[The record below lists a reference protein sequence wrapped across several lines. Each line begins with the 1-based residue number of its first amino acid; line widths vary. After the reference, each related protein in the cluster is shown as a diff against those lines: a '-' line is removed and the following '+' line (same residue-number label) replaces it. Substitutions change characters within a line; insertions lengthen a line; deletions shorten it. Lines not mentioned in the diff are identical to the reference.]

1 MEDLRALTSVAFRD
15 DWWILLLPA
24 ACIAIDILTGVL
36 HAWIKNGLKSYR
48 LREGLAKKAGELLA
62 IILGEVLVAG
72 LCIPKIIVSGIS
84 AYITFMEVISIMENF
99 HKLGIPIPPT
109 VAKALGVMNE
119 TLNGKKSDE
128 LSEETK
134 KNIKKIKNS
143 ISNKKIKKK
152 GETNDAK

>member
-1 MEDLRALTSVAFRD
+1 MEDLRALTSVTFRD

-84 AYITFMEVISIMENF
+84 AYITFMEVVSIMENF

-119 TLNGKKSDE
+119 TLNGKKSEE

-134 KNIKKIKNS
+134 KKIKNS

-152 GETNDAK
+152 GEANDAK

>member
-36 HAWIKNGLKSYR
+36 NAWIKGELKSYR
-48 LREGLAKKAGELLA
+48 LREGLGKKAGELLA

-72 LCIPKIIVSGIS
+72 LCIPRFIVSGIS
-84 AYITFMEVISIMENF
+84 AYITFMEVVSIMENF
-99 HKLGIPIPPT
+99 HKLGIPIPSAI
-109 VAKALGVMNE
+109 AKALSSMDE
-119 TLNGKKSDE
+119 TLNGKKNNE

-134 KNIKKIKNS
+134 KNIKKVHR
-143 ISNKKIKKK
+143 NKKGGKS
-152 GETNDAK
+152 DASR

>member
-24 ACIAIDILTGVL
+24 ACIVIDILTGVL
-36 HAWIKNGLKSYR
+36 NAWIKNELKSYR

-72 LCIPKIIVSGIS
+72 LCVPKIIASGIS
-84 AYITFMEVISIMENF
+84 VYVIFMEVISIMENF
-99 HKLGIPIPPT
+99 HKLGVPIPKS
-109 VAKALGVMNE
+109 VAKALGTMNE
-119 TLNGKKSDE
+119 TINGKNDD

-134 KNIKKIKNS
+134 K
-143 ISNKKIKKK
+143 KIKKSIKNK
-152 GETNDAK
+152 GGGSNASGKTGLPK

>member
-36 HAWIKNGLKSYR
+36 HAWITNRLKSYR
-48 LREGLAKKAGELLA
+48 LREGLGKKAGELLA

-72 LCIPKIIVSGIS
+72 IKVPKFIVSGIS
-84 AYITFMEVISIMENF
+84 AYIIFMEIISIMENLN
-99 HKLGIPIPPT
+99 KLGVPIPKSI
-109 VAKALGVMNE
+109 AEALGAMNE
-119 TLNGKKSDE
+119 TINGHKKDDD

-134 KNIKKIKNS
+134 K
-143 ISNKKIKKK
+143 KIKKSINKKK
-152 GETNDAK
+152 GGS